1 MTPQDKQW
9 FEEQFSTLSDKIEA
23 TETKLLTAFYKWA
36 SPTDIKLR
44 SNETDIAAL
53 KERLS
58 LIEER
63 VRDIE
68 SGRSKP
74 H

>member
-9 FEEQFSTLSDKIEA
+9 LEERFTELFDKIEA
-23 TETKLLTAFYKWA
+23 TETKLLTAFYNWA

-44 SNETDIAAL
+44 SNESAIASL
-53 KERLS
+53 SQRLQ
-58 LIEER
+58 LLEER

-68 SGRSKP
+68 AGPNRP